1 MQQRLGPRPL
11 PLHLG
16 TALMTW
22 ASSESAWKLWKPGS
36 PTSNPGSIA
45 PETIAALLP
54 EIAQLEP
61 GTVTGFLGPNGAGK
75 STTMR
80 LILGLDRPTGGQAL
94 VNGHPYT
101 ASKAP
106 MREVG
111 ALLDAK
117 DVHGG
122 RTAKA
127 HLRALAYSNGLPV
140 RSHSRLT
147 ASSLPCGSASVS
159 ASRRPTTVLLP

>member
-1 MQQRLGPRPL
+1 MIEARGLTKRFGD
-11 PLHLG
+11 
-16 TALMTW
+16 
-22 ASSESAWKLWKPGS
+22 KLAVDNLSFTVK
-36 PTSNPGSIA
+36 
-45 PETIAALLP
+45 
-54 EIAQLEP
+54 P

-127 HLRALAYSNGLPV
+127 HLKALAYSNGLPK
-140 RSHSRLT
+140 SR
-147 ASSLPCGSASVS
+147 VNE
-159 ASRRPTTVLLP
+159 VLDSMVHGATFTPKR